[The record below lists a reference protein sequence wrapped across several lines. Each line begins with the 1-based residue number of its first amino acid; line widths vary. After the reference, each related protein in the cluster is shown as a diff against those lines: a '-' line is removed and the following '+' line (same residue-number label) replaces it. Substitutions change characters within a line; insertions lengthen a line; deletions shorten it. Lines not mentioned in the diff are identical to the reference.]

1 MKEMVLFFK
10 NEKTHFYPGHA
21 HDYIL
26 LRIKT
31 DVSVHDETGAV

>member
-10 NEKTHFYPGHA
+10 NEKTLYYPGHA
-21 HDYIL
+21 QEYIL

-31 DVSVHDETGAV
+31 DVSVHDERGAV